1 MYGCW
6 WKSPTE
12 MLFFLDGKFVYK
24 ITPPTAFD
32 LEGHITMAIETYD
45 WNPIDG
51 DELFNNGS
59 ADELTTK
66 YDWVRVWKLAD

>member
-1 MYGCW
+1 
-6 WKSPTE
+6 

-24 ITPPTAFD
+24 INPPTDFD

-51 DELFNNGS
+51 DALFNNGTD
-59 ADELTTK
+59 DELTTK
-66 YDWVRVWKLAD
+66 YDWVRVWKLTD